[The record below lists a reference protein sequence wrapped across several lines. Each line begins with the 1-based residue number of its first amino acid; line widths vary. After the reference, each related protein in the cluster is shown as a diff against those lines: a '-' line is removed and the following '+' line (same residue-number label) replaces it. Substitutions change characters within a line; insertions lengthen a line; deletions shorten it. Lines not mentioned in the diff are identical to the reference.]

1 MKRHDHAWMV
11 CDEGQYFST
20 SYSWEIAQY
29 TYHLIPLWSSFPF
42 IDDMSTSSPE
52 FYLYLHWLIDQ
63 GEYGIIVVLN
73 WFYRL
78 KFARLSQN
86 ILFSSYWKST
96 LIIQWNPALVKI
108 ERTNIT
114 QVFIKVAEENCLCVK
129 SWQYNDRTIQTPAS
143 HLLFRRLFGLRF
155 LFRGRLSSK
164 K

>member
-52 FYLYLHWLIDQ
+52 FYLYLQWLIDRR
-63 GEYGIIVVLN
+63 EYGIIVLN

-86 ILFSSYWKST
+86 ILFSCYWKST

-129 SWQYNDRTIQTPAS
+129 STIQTPAS
-143 HLLFRRLFGLRF
+143 HLLFRCLFGLRF

>member
-52 FYLYLHWLIDQ
+52 FYLYLQWLIDRR
-63 GEYGIIVVLN
+63 EYGIIVLN

-86 ILFSSYWKST
+86 ILFSCYWKST

-129 SWQYNDRTIQTPAS
+129 STIQTPAS

>member
-11 CDEGQYFST
+11 CDEGQYFSR

-52 FYLYLHWLIDQ
+52 FYLYLQWLIDRR
-63 GEYGIIVVLN
+63 EYGIIVLN

-129 SWQYNDRTIQTPAS
+129 STIQTPAS
-143 HLLFRRLFGLRF
+143 HLLFRCLFGLRF

>member
-11 CDEGQYFST
+11 CDEGQYFSR

-52 FYLYLHWLIDQ
+52 FYLYLQWLIDRR
-63 GEYGIIVVLN
+63 EYGIIVLN

-86 ILFSSYWKST
+86 ILFSCYWKST

-129 SWQYNDRTIQTPAS
+129 STIQTPAS
-143 HLLFRRLFGLRF
+143 HLLFRCLFGLRF

>member
-11 CDEGQYFST
+11 CDEGQYFSR

-52 FYLYLHWLIDQ
+52 FYLYLQWLIDRR
-63 GEYGIIVVLN
+63 EYGIIVLN

-129 SWQYNDRTIQTPAS
+129 STIQTPAS

>member
-52 FYLYLHWLIDQ
+52 FYLYLQWLIDRR
-63 GEYGIIVVLN
+63 EYGIIVLN

-129 SWQYNDRTIQTPAS
+129 STIQTPAS

>member
-11 CDEGQYFST
+11 CDEGQYFSR

-52 FYLYLHWLIDQ
+52 FYLYLQWLIDRR
-63 GEYGIIVVLN
+63 EYGIIVLN

-86 ILFSSYWKST
+86 ILFSCYWKST

-129 SWQYNDRTIQTPAS
+129 STIQTPAS